1 MWLSKRLDSHSKL
14 CAPTEISPAR
24 VSFHHPA
31 LTPAQFNHH
40 HIVNAYVDHLQYP
53 SLLLPAMTEHVPR
66 PSEPTNPVVF
76 FDLALAGELI
86 IPFPTLLLLR

>member
-1 MWLSKRLDSHSKL
+1 
-14 CAPTEISPAR
+14 
-24 VSFHHPA
+24 
-31 LTPAQFNHH
+31 
-40 HIVNAYVDHLQYP
+40 
-53 SLLLPAMTEHVPR
+53 MTEHVPR